1 MNVRTTPA
9 QAPAAATV
17 GQTIDA
23 MMWDKIKARSERSA
37 RKSYQGWAIYWT
49 IIPKKK
55 FEATHDIDFIDS
67 LDGDKTNN
75 YSVLEVVVYVPEF
88 CNFLPQ
94 PDPKVLEKLK
104 TKPKGAKGS
113 IPPAE
118 KAAREKVKKKI
129 ERFPK
134 GYKIVT
140 GASGMPFMKKVTID
154 FDRDYDYSSGKLII

>member
-1 MNVRTTPA
+1 MSVKK
-9 QAPAAATV
+9 APARAAPGATV

-23 MMWDKIKARSERSA
+23 MMWDTIKGRSERSA

-49 IIPKKK
+49 IIPKEK
-55 FEATHDIDFIDS
+55 FEASHDIDFIDS
-67 LDGDKTNN
+67 LAGDKRGK

-94 PDPKVLEKLK
+94 PDPDVLKRLK
-104 TKPKGAKGS
+104 TKPKRNEDS
-113 IPPAE
+113 ITAAE

-134 GYKIVT
+134 GYQIVN
-140 GASGMPFMKKVTID
+140 ASGGIPFMKPVTID
-154 FDRDYDYSSGKLII
+154 FDRDYDYSSGKLI

>member
-1 MNVRTTPA
+1 MTVQSSPA
-9 QAPAAATV
+9 RAAAGATV
-17 GQTIDA
+17 GQTLDA
-23 MMWDKIKARSERSA
+23 MMWNTIKDRSERNA

-49 IIPKKK
+49 IIPKDK
-55 FEATHDIDFIDS
+55 FEASHDIDFIDS
-67 LDGDKTNN
+67 LDGDKTKS

-94 PDPKVLEKLK
+94 PDPKVLERLK

-140 GASGMPFMKKVTID
+140 GASGMPFMKPVTID
-154 FDRDYDYSSGKLII
+154 FDRDYDYSSGKLI